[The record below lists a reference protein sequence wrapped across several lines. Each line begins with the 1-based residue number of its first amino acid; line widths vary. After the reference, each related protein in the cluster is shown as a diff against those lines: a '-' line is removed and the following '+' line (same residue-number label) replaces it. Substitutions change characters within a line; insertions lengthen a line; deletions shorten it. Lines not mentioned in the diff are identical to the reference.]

1 MSSIEQ
7 GLRYVASIDSKMDI
21 NNLHNKTYAVLRS
34 TPRANFWQFPS
45 VGVLGNISQI
55 NWNATVP
62 DVETYL
68 NRRCYV
74 QLGFNITFTGVSAGA
89 GITLLQC
96 AGYQAAAGVSAGN
109 TSATTDSL
117 RCLPLSQLFQ
127 TFTVTINNNAI
138 TQPIGLYSRIFQ
150 RFQRCRDDQNLDLS
164 MSPAAPDQSFQYSD
178 LFGSNLNP
186 QGIYGDNNYD
196 QRGAF
201 SGVTVLRNDS
211 TGVADTAIVS
221 VYLVEPFWISP
232 FAFDRN
238 DEPVSLIGIRNF
250 NVSAIC
256 GGRGSGALAGQA
268 GSVWSH
274 SNGIPGLSGT
284 ITNATVN
291 FTSANLFLNFITPPE
306 GYSLPRQV
314 YYSWVNPTF
323 YQQSTVTVAPGAQT
337 SQNSQTIQLDT
348 VPSRMYAWMDKPDAS
363 MDMTQTD
370 TVPFN
375 MNSISIRWDTV
386 ANILADMTPQD
397 IYQMSVGSGFTS
409 TWNQAYGTIAFP
421 AYSGAV
427 ATPTGTGMIACI
439 NFGTNLP
446 LPAGQCPGLAG
457 RHTLQVRLTCTNI
470 STQSVANAVVNIL
483 IVEEGVMYINNQT
496 VQFSSGVVSQEDV
509 KMTQGMIPIS
519 HMPSKNIL
527 GGAFWDDVLNF
538 VKRAGP
544 SVFRALK
551 SYLPAP
557 AQAAGE
563 AVLSAY
569 GKGVSGG
576 AMIQQRQL
584 GMLRG

>member
-1 MSSIEQ
+1 MAMEQ
-7 GLRYVASIDSKMDI
+7 GLQFVSSIDSKMDI

-45 VGVLGNISQI
+45 VGVLGSVSMI

-74 QLGFNITFTGVSAGA
+74 QVGFDITFTGVSAGA
-89 GITLLQC
+89 GLTLLQC
-96 AGYQAAAGVSAGN
+96 AGYAAAAGITAGN

-150 RFQRCRDDQNLDLS
+150 RFQRTYEDQNLDLS

-178 LFGSNLNP
+178 LFGSYLNP
-186 QGIYGDNNYD
+186 QGIYGDNTYD

-201 SGVTVLRNDS
+201 SGVQIIRNDS
-211 TGVADTAIVS
+211 TGVADTAIAR

-232 FAFDRN
+232 FAFDRH

-256 GGRGSGALAGQA
+256 GGRGSGPLAGQA
-268 GSVWSH
+268 GSLWSH
-274 SNGIPGLSGT
+274 NNNIPGLSGT

-291 FTSANLFLNFITPPE
+291 FTSANLFLNFISPPE
-306 GYSLPRQV
+306 GYPLPQQI
-314 YYSWVNPTF
+314 YYSWVNPSY
-323 YQQSTVTVAPGAQT
+323 YQQSTPNVAPGAQT
-337 SQNSQTIQLDT
+337 AQNSQTIQLDT
-348 VPSRMYAWMDKPDAS
+348 VPARMYVWMDKSDALT
-363 MDMTQTD
+363 DMTQTD
-370 TVPFN
+370 TYPFTI
-375 MNSISIRWDTV
+375 NSISIRWDTV
-386 ANILADMTPQD
+386 SNILADMTPQD
-397 IYQMSVGSGFTS
+397 IYQMSVRNGCNI
-409 TWNQAYGTIAFP
+409 TWNQWSGVQTFP
-421 AYSGAV
+421 SFANAPVASGVGA
-427 ATPTGTGMIACI
+427 IACI
-439 NFGTNLP
+439 NFGTDLP
-446 LPAGQCPGLAG
+446 LPFGQCPGLAG
-457 RHTLQVRLTCTNI
+457 RHTMQVRLTATNI
-470 STQSVANAVVNIL
+470 STQAVVNASVNVL
-483 IVEEGVMYINNQT
+483 VVEEGVMYINNQSI
-496 VQFSSGVVSQEDV
+496 QFSSGVVSSSDF
-509 KMTQGMIPIS
+509 KMTQSMRPIS

-544 SVFRALK
+544 AVFRAVK
-551 SYLPAP
+551 SYLPPP

-563 AVLSAY
+563 AVLQAY
-569 GKGVSGG
+569 GKGVVGG

>member
-1 MSSIEQ
+1 MAMEYGLSYVSSIDP
-7 GLRYVASIDSKMDI
+7 RVDI

-34 TPRANFWQFPS
+34 IPRANFWQFPS
-45 VGVLGNISQI
+45 VGILGSVSQI

-74 QLGFNITFTGVSAGA
+74 QLGFDITFTGVSAGV
-89 GITLLQC
+89 GMTLLQC
-96 AGYQAAAGVSAGN
+96 AGYAAAPGISAGN
-109 TSATTDSL
+109 TSATCDSL

-138 TQPIGLYSRIFQ
+138 TQPLGLYSRIFQ
-150 RFQRCRDDQNLDLS
+150 RFQRTYDDQNLDLS
-164 MSPAAPDQSFQYSD
+164 MSPAAPDQSFDYKD
-178 LFGSNLNP
+178 LFGSYLNP
-186 QGIYGDNNYD
+186 QGIYGGNTYD

-201 SGVTVLRNDS
+201 TGVTIIRNDS
-211 TGVADTAIVS
+211 TGVADVAIAR

-238 DEPVSLIGIRNF
+238 DEPVSMIGIRNF

-256 GGRGSGALAGQA
+256 GGRGSGPLAGQA
-268 GSVWSH
+268 GSLWSH
-274 SNGIPGLSGT
+274 ANGIPGLSGA

-306 GYSLPRQV
+306 GQPLPRSL
-314 YYSWVNPTF
+314 YYSWVNPSY
-323 YQQSTVTVAPGAQT
+323 YQQSTPSVLAGAST

-348 VPSRMYAWMDKPDAS
+348 VPSRMYIWMDKSDAA

-370 TVPFN
+370 TIPFMTTN
-375 MNSISIRWDTV
+375 VAIRWDTTS
-386 ANILADMTPQD
+386 NILADMTTND
-397 IYQMSVGSGFTS
+397 LYQMTVKNGFNC
-409 TWNQAYGTIAFP
+409 TWNQANGVQVFP
-421 AYSGAV
+421 AFAAAPYRS
-427 ATPTGTGMIACI
+427 GTGFILCI
-439 NFGTNLP
+439 NFGTDLP

-457 RHTLQVRLTCTNI
+457 RHTMQIRVTATNL
-470 STQSVANAVVNIL
+470 SSATVTNASVNVL
-483 IVEEGVMYINNQT
+483 IVEEGVMFIDNQT
-496 VQFSSGVVSQEDV
+496 IQFSSGVVSQNEV
-509 KMTQGMIPIS
+509 KMTEGMRPIS

-544 SVFRALK
+544 GVFRALK

-557 AQAAGE
+557 AQQVGE
-563 AVLSAY
+563 AVLGAY
-569 GKGVSGG
+569 GKGMVGG
-576 AMIQQRQL
+576 AVVGGRTL
-584 GMLRG
+584 GRLMQ